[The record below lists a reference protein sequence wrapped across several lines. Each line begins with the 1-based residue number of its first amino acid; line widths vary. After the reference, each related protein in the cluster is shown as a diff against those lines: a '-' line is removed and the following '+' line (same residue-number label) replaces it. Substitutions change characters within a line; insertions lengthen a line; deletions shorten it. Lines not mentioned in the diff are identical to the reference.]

1 MESTG
6 RMGVRRFNDDVN
18 DNDNLNENE
27 NDNVNENDNDNDGD
41 NVNDDVNDD
50 DNVNDDDGDDD
61 NDSDDDSGLVL
72 ASSQLSLL
80 SATPETASPVTQ
92 SIGFQPK
99 QQSIIRNLL

>member
-1 MESTG
+1 MASMG
-6 RMGVRRFNDDVN
+6 RMGVRVFNDNVN
-18 DNDNLNENE
+18 DNDN
-27 NDNVNENDNDNDGD
+27 DNDNDN
-41 NVNDDVNDD
+41 VNDD
-50 DNVNDDDGDDD
+50 DNVND
-61 NDSDDDSGLVL
+61 NDSDDDGDSGLVL

>member
-1 MESTG
+1 
-6 RMGVRRFNDDVN
+6 MG
-18 DNDNLNENE
+18 
-27 NDNVNENDNDNDGD
+27 DNDND
-41 NVNDDVNDD
+41 DDNDD
-50 DNVNDDDGDDD
+50 DNVNDNDDDNVND
-61 NDSDDDSGLVL
+61 NDSDDDGDSGLVL